1 MMGHRGQV
9 TECAKGKDGDVH
21 VTTRAVRDRGQRRA
35 GLAGWMPGAAFAVA
49 VIVVAISTGCRS
61 SAPAAA
67 PDAPAPAGSVPAPS
81 EPSAAP
87 PAPGAA
93 PTSAAEL
100 ADTWGIE
107 VVGLRRSAAGYMLDF
122 RYKVLDPVKA
132 APLFVRANKPVA
144 VHHATGARM
153 QIHSPAKTGPLRPTN
168 PPQAGRTYFMF
179 FANAQG
185 AVQAGDVVTVEIG
198 PFAADVVVE

>member
-1 MMGHRGQV
+1 MR
-9 TECAKGKDGDVH
+9 
-21 VTTRAVRDRGQRRA
+21 TRAHREPGRRRA
-35 GLAGWMPGAAFAVA
+35 ALHGRLTAGAVMAALIGVAVA
-49 VIVVAISTGCRS
+49 TGCT
-61 SAPAAA
+61 SAGPATEQLPAAA
-67 PDAPAPAGSVPAPS
+67 SDAAERAAGAEPAS
-81 EPSAAP
+81 P
-87 PAPGAA
+87 PAAA
-93 PTSAAEL
+93 TSSAAEL
-100 ADTWGIE
+100 AEQWGVE

-185 AVQAGDVVTVEIG
+185 IVQAGDLVTVEIG
-198 PFAADVVVE
+198 SFAADVVVE

>member
-1 MMGHRGQV
+1 MHASMRSSKDAGRTTSWFAGRLFRTVAPVVLIVAAMG
-9 TECAKGKDGDVH
+9 A
-21 VTTRAVRDRGQRRA
+21 
-35 GLAGWMPGAAFAVA
+35 
-49 VIVVAISTGCRS
+49 GCRS
-61 SAPAAA
+61 SAPAAE
-67 PDAPAPAGSVPAPS
+67 PEVPVPAAGVAGVS
-81 EPSAAP
+81 ESSAP
-87 PAPGAA
+87 PPGAGA
-93 PTSAAEL
+93 GATAAVEL
-100 ADTWGIE
+100 AEKWGVE

-122 RYKVLDPVKA
+122 RYKVLDPEKA

-185 AVQAGDVVTVEIG
+185 IVQAGDLVTVEIG
-198 PFAADVVVE
+198 LFAADVVVE